1 MITRG
6 GMVDIIFYRK
16 IRENGLSDEVFS
28 SLPIEYQ
35 KAIIMAGIDEVDNKE
50 KLDNFRKKI
59 ALKRYIF
66 EEDVKEKVYKLVKKN
81 K

>member
-1 MITRG
+1 
-6 GMVDIIFYRK
+6 MVDIIFYRK
-16 IRENGLSDEVFS
+16 LRENGLSYEAFS

-35 KAIIMAGIDEVDNKE
+35 KAIIMAGIDEEDNKE
-50 KLDNFRKKI
+50 KVDNLRKKI